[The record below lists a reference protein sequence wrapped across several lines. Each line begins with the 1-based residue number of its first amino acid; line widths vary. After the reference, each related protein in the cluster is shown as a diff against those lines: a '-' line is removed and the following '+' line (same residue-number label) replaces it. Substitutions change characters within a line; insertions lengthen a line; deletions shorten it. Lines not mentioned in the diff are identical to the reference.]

1 MTSRA
6 ARKRRKAEHIAEGVA
21 QSVLEEISAPLCGF
35 DAPNYRGVLREQ
47 PEFTAVL
54 LNTDDPHIFSPSTR
68 RACRKDHLKY
78 CAYRYGKSES
88 CLIFVSPLR
97 FPNIYEVSY
106 KNLTEDTPLH
116 PYKLIENCRNVRA
129 AKRHL
134 GFIEQIYREMMHAAE
149 TLRDLE

>member
-1 MTSRA
+1 MASRV
-6 ARKRRKAEHIAEGVA
+6 ARKRRKAEHIAECVA
-21 QSVLEEISAPLCGF
+21 QSVLEEISAPLCGL
-35 DAPNYRGVLREQ
+35 DVPNYRGVLREQ

-54 LNTDDPHIFSPSTR
+54 LNTDDSHIFSPSTR
-68 RACRKDHLKY
+68 RACRKNHLKY

-88 CLIFVSPLR
+88 CLIFASPLR

-106 KNLTEDTPLH
+106 NNLTDDTPLH
-116 PYKLIENCRNVRA
+116 PYKLIENCGNVKT

-134 GFIEQIYREMMHAAE
+134 ASIEQIYREMMHAAE